1 MAAPALVSKA
11 QCEALERCIEMME
24 RGVEHKY
31 WDLDP
36 PSPRHLPCAER
47 ACRSRSPVPR
57 EKSHSYDNGKLQ
69 QDKEG
74 TNPPKLTFED
84 RLSGLERDIQE
95 IKNAILSQKG
105 HALEATEG
113 HEQPQVHSE
122 KEHEKIVPAGAGI
135 TKEDSPPKAAF
146 DQGNQA
152 KAAEAIQALRADLRQ
167 LDTSSGSRTLQVTF
181 RQQFSP
187 KEVAQRVEMW
197 KGASG
202 PRIPVEP
209 LEIQK
214 NGVWKKPVGPVSFA
228 TAGGD
233 ARKFVLKLQL
243 ATSAKKL
250 LKLSFQVKTSTNELT
265 ILGGKSALSE
275 EAASMVMLFGA
286 HNEAKVTAGS
296 APKFDLAHF
305 FGEPMK

>member
-1 MAAPALVSKA
+1 MP
-11 QCEALERCIEMME
+11 
-24 RGVEHKY
+24 
-31 WDLDP
+31 
-36 PSPRHLPCAER
+36 
-47 ACRSRSPVPR
+47 
-57 EKSHSYDNGKLQ
+57 

-95 IKNAILSQKG
+95 IKNAILSQEG
-105 HALEATEG
+105 HALEAAKG
-113 HEQPQVHSE
+113 HEQPQVHIE
-122 KEHEKIVPAGAGI
+122 KEHEVGKSKVAIVPAGAGT

-152 KAAEAIQALRADLRQ
+152 KATEAIQALRADLRQ

-202 PRIPVEP
+202 PRIAVEP

-233 ARKFVLKLQL
+233 ARNFVLKLQL

-265 ILGGKSALSE
+265 ILGGK
-275 EAASMVMLFGA
+275 VRTIRG
-286 HNEAKVTAGS
+286 GS
-296 APKFDLAHF
+296 IYGDAIWGP
-305 FGEPMK
+305 